1 MSKYYSIHEFSK
13 IIGVSAQTLRNWD
26 SNGKLHP
33 HHTTISGYRYYSDE
47 QLSQVMNVKPKNRI
61 TIGYCRV
68 SSHKQKD
75 DLERQIDNVKT
86 YLMAKGQPFEII
98 SDIGSGINYK
108 KKGLRELIKR
118 ISQNQVEKVVVLYKD
133 RLLGLGFELVEYIAS
148 LYNCEI
154 EIIETYLM
162 AKGQPFEII
171 SDIGS
176 GMNYKKK
183 GLRELIK
190 RISQNQVEKVVVL
203 YKDRLLRFGFEL
215 VEYIASLYNC
225 EIEIIDNTEKSEQQE
240 LVEDLVQIITVFSC
254 KLQGKRAN
262 KAKKLVQELIQEE
275 ENDGKSRKGNVRT

>member
-26 SNGKLHP
+26 ANGKLHP
-33 HHTTISGYRYYSDE
+33 HHTTVSGYRYYSDE
-47 QLSQVMNVKPKNRI
+47 QLNQVINVKPKNRI

-86 YLMAKGQPFEII
+86 YLLAKGQPFEVI
-98 SDIGSGINYK
+98 SDIGSGIDYK
-108 KKGLRELIKR
+108 KKGLQELIR
-118 ISQNQVEKVVVLYKD
+118 
-133 RLLGLGFELVEYIAS
+133 
-148 LYNCEI
+148 
-154 EIIETYLM
+154 
-162 AKGQPFEII
+162 
-171 SDIGS
+171 
-176 GMNYKKK
+176 
-183 GLRELIK
+183 

-215 VEYIASLYNC
+215 IEYIASLYNC

-262 KAKKLVQELIQEE
+262 KAKKLIRELIQEKV
-275 ENDGKSRKGNVRT
+275 DGKSHKSNVNTK